1 MSYNDKVEIHGNVGL
16 FYYMKQE
23 GCLMTPK
30 QEAFAIEYLKDKNA
44 TQAAMRAGYSK
55 KTAASIAWELLE
67 KPDIKQF
74 IGQKQEEALKNATV
88 TVDGIVEQLRA
99 ISANPLAKDSD
110 RIRALE
116 LIGKY
121 LGMFTER
128 VEMKG
133 QIDTAVTKLDG
144 ILKQLDV

>member
-1 MSYNDKVEIHGNVGL
+1 MTKKQKRFVE
-16 FYYMKQE
+16 
-23 GCLMTPK
+23 
-30 QEAFAIEYLKDKNA
+30 EYLIDLNA
-44 TQAAMRAGYSK
+44 TQAAIRAGYSK

-67 KPDIKQF
+67 KPDIREF
-74 IGQKQEEALKNATV
+74 IGQKQEEARANATI
-88 TVDGIVEQLRA
+88 TVDGIVDQLQEIA
-99 ISANPLAKDSD
+99 SNVLAKDSD

-133 QIDTAVTKLDG
+133 QLDTTVSKLDG
-144 ILKQLDV
+144 ILKQLTE

>member
-1 MSYNDKVEIHGNVGL
+1 
-16 FYYMKQE
+16 
-23 GCLMTPK
+23 MTAK

-44 TQAAMRAGYSK
+44 TQAAIRAGYSK

-67 KPDIKQF
+67 RPDVKQF
-74 IGQKQEEALKNATV
+74 IGAKQEEALKNATV
-88 TVDGIVEQLRA
+88 TVDGIVEQLKEIA
-99 ISANPLAKDSD
+99 ANPLSKDSD

-121 LGMFTER
+121 LGMFTEK

-144 ILKQLDV
+144 ILSQLAE